1 MEGTVSVSTPPR
13 CLVAIMNAQQILT
26 TMQTSASVEA
36 LATKVKESEEMV
48 RALIQHVDSLSKVN
62 RRQRESLDNIFK
74 KM

>member
-1 MEGTVSVSTPPR
+1 
-13 CLVAIMNAQQILT
+13 MNAQQILT
-26 TMQTSASVEA
+26 TMQTLASVEA

-62 RRQRESLDNIFK
+62 RRQQESLDNIFK